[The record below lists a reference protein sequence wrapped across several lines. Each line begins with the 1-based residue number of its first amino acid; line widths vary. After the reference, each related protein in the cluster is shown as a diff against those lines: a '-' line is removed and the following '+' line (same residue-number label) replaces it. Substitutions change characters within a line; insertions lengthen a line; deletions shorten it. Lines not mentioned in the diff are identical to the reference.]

1 METSRSKKHIS
12 IRQEDGLR
20 VRGLQ
25 HHHTLWVNSRY
36 WVCWKY
42 NEICPSK
49 WVVVKLSQHQGGFQ
63 CTQKMAAKCWV
74 ASFRWQQGCSRYEGL
89 AILRKSSTF
98 GFLKLHSN
106 GSAWADNTHVETH
119 QINNHP
125 LAFGILLSGNTSI
138 PLFGITPAMSQIP
151 WLEEVQMPGVVDKE
165 TWHLSN

>member
-1 METSRSKKHIS
+1 MGWGQEVYS
-12 IRQEDGLR
+12 IT
-20 VRGLQ
+20 
-25 HHHTLWVNSRY
+25 TLCELILDTGFAENIMKSVLAMGGGEAKSTR
-36 WVCWKY
+36 K
-42 NEICPSK
+42 
-49 WVVVKLSQHQGGFQ
+49 QGGSQ

-98 GFLKLHSN
+98 GFLKLHPN

-138 PLFGITPAMSQIP
+138 PLFGITPTMSQIP
-151 WLEEVQMPGVVDKE
+151 SLEEVQLPGVVDKE
-165 TWHLSN
+165 MWSLSN